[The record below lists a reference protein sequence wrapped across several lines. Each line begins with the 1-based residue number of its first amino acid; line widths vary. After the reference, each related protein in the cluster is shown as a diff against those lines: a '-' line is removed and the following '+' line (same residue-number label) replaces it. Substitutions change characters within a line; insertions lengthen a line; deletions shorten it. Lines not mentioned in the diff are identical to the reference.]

1 MLHCT
6 HVKLAVPDDSFFL
19 NDLAT
24 VSHTAGKASSNVRK
38 VLYACLDRYLA
49 RQWRGVLYAD
59 ILGDMDS

>member
-19 NDLAT
+19 NELAT

-38 VLYACLDRYLA
+38 VLYACLDRYLGSE
-49 RQWRGVLYAD
+49 RGVLYAD
-59 ILGDMDS
+59 ILADMDS